1 MNPSTISERLARIES
16 AIRWMAIETDTEYV
30 GRSVQDSVEEILNP
44 KKKPPESDYDGSL
57 PENCNDW
64 GDKSPCCNAQW
75 FVSKSTLKGTR
86 VLCNNCGKVRNEPKK
101 KLTLAQK
108 FEEYRQKMGSGKGD
122 RYWCGL
128 ARIAESHFAE
138 VFTD

>member
-86 VLCNNCGKVRNEPKK
+86 VLCNNCGKVRVEVKLPKNWGKMTWEVKVDPELLEK

-108 FEEYRQKMGSGKGD
+108 FN
-122 RYWCGL
+122 
-128 ARIAESHFAE
+128 A
-138 VFTD
+138 